1 MAIKATRVSDLGT
14 EPDVNRKATDAPGTV
29 NLPAPTAFPI
39 IAAFGLALLFAGLLT
54 SMTVSALGAV
64 LIVAGCVG
72 WFRQVLPHE
81 QHETV
86 PLVTEAVPI
95 VTERREVARI
105 EIVPEMHRARLP
117 IEIYPISAG
126 IKGGLAGSVA
136 MAVLAALY
144 GVLTHGSVWYPINL
158 LAAVV
163 YAQPLELSMEHL
175 TSFHLEL
182 LLVAAALHLVTSVLV
197 GLLYGVML
205 PMFPRRPILLGGFI
219 APILWSGLLYSSLGI
234 INPLLNQRI
243 DWTWF
248 VASQIAFG
256 VVAGLV
262 VVRQERVRTRQYMPL
277 AVLAGIEA
285 PGIMDEKHGGGD
297 KQ

>member
-1 MAIKATRVSDLGT
+1 M
-14 EPDVNRKATDAPGTV
+14 EPDANLKTSRAPATV
-29 NLPAPTAFPI
+29 ELPAPTAWPVVL
-39 IAAFGLALLFAGLLT
+39 AFGLALLFAGLLT
-54 SMTVSALGAV
+54 SATVSALGAI
-64 LIVAGCVG
+64 LSVAGCVG
-72 WFRQVLPHE
+72 WFHQVLPHE
-81 QHETV
+81 QHESV

-95 VTERREVARI
+95 VTERREVARV

-136 MAVLAALY
+136 MAVLATLY
-144 GVLTHGSVWYPINL
+144 GVLTHGSIWYPINL

-163 YAQPLELSMEHL
+163 YAQPLLLSIEHL

-182 LLVAAALHLVTSVLV
+182 LLVATALHLATSVLV

-219 APILWSGLLYSSLGI
+219 APIMWSGLLYTSLGI
-234 INPLLNQRI
+234 INPLLDQRI
-243 DWTWF
+243 DWRWF
-248 VASQIAFG
+248 VASQIGFG
-256 VVAGLV
+256 IVAGLV
-262 VVRQERVRTRQYMPL
+262 VVRQERVRTRQHMPF

-285 PGIMDEKHGGGD
+285 PGIMDEKRERRD
-297 KQ
+297 QR

>member
-1 MAIKATRVSDLGT
+1 MALEQDMNAQRRS
-14 EPDVNRKATDAPGTV
+14 APASV
-29 NLPAPTAFPI
+29 ALPAPTAWPI
-39 IAAFGLALLFAGLLT
+39 VLSFGLTLLFAGLLT
-54 SMTVSALGAV
+54 SATVSALGGV
-64 LIVAGCVG
+64 LTVAGCVG

-86 PLVTEAVPI
+86 PLVAEAAPI
-95 VTERREVARI
+95 VTERREVVRI
-105 EIVPEMHRARLP
+105 EIAPEMHRARLP
-117 IEIYPISAG
+117 IEVYPVSAG
-126 IKGGLAGSVA
+126 VKGGLAGSVA

-144 GVLTHGSVWYPINL
+144 GVVTHGSVWYPINL

-163 YAQPLELSMEHL
+163 YGRPFELSVEHL

-182 LLVAAALHLVTSVLV
+182 LLVATALHLVTSVLV

-219 APILWSGLLYSSLGI
+219 APIMWTGLLYTSLGI
-234 INPLLNQRI
+234 INPLLDQRI

-248 VASQIAFG
+248 VASQIGFG

-262 VVRQERVRTRQYMPL
+262 VVRQERVRTRQYMPF
-277 AVLAGIEA
+277 AVRAGIEA
-285 PGIMDEKHGGGD
+285 PGIMDEK
-297 KQ
+297 KERSEER